1 MGIEKIKAKKEKR
14 MQEILVVEDEKAI
27 RSMINFSLSRAGY
40 NVIEASDVK
49 SAKDQID
56 KRIPDLILIDWM
68 LPDESGLELAR
79 SIKLDDL
86 TKNIAVIMLTAK
98 AEERDKIEGFN
109 SGADDYVTKPFSQ
122 KELIARIKA
131 LLRRTSYGD
140 SEVLKSGPIS
150 INLRSMR
157 VLIDEKEVHFGP
169 KEFRLL
175 KHFIMNEGRVFSRS
189 QLLDH
194 VWGRSVYVEE
204 RTVDVHIRRLRSN
217 LENHNVSELI
227 QTVRGSGYRF
237 SHTGDD

>member
-140 SEVLKSGPIS
+140 SEVLK
-150 INLRSMR
+150 
-157 VLIDEKEVHFGP
+157 
-169 KEFRLL
+169 
-175 KHFIMNEGRVFSRS
+175 
-189 QLLDH
+189 
-194 VWGRSVYVEE
+194 
-204 RTVDVHIRRLRSN
+204 
-217 LENHNVSELI
+217 
-227 QTVRGSGYRF
+227 
-237 SHTGDD
+237 